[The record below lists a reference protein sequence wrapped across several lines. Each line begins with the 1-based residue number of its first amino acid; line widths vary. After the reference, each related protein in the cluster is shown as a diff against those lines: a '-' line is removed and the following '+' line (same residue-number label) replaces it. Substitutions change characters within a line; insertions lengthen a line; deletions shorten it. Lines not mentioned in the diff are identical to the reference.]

1 MNNNYLLNFILVSII
16 LTGLLS
22 GFIFSN
28 TTKISKDLDSNHL
41 ELNEIMQKFKTAIIE
56 KDTLSF
62 DKLFFDEEVSFV
74 GIMSELTE
82 ASIKKDYPDFQ
93 GVSVSNSSKFI
104 REVSTSANP
113 QEERSYNPV
122 IETDGI
128 IASISF
134 DYSFHSGGRLIQWG
148 HEKWNLVLVENEW
161 LITNVIF
168 SIHFPDIEPFPFL
181 NNKKP

>member
-1 MNNNYLLNFILVSII
+1 MNKKFKISFILISLTII
-16 LTGLLS
+16 RVFLN
-22 GFIFSN
+22 IYESN
-28 TTKISKDLDSNHL
+28 KFLYLDPNHIK
-41 ELNEIMQKFKTAIIE
+41 LNEVIQNFKTAIIE

-74 GIMSELTE
+74 GIMSQLTE
-82 ASIKKDYPDFQ
+82 ASIKKNYPNFQ
-93 GVSVSNSSKFI
+93 GISVSSSSKFI
-104 REVSTSANP
+104 REISSTNSP

-134 DYSFHSGGRLIQWG
+134 DYSFHTGQRLIQWG

-161 LITNVIF
+161 LITDVIF
-168 SIHFPDIEPFPFL
+168 SIHFPDIEPFHHSR
-181 NNKKP
+181 N